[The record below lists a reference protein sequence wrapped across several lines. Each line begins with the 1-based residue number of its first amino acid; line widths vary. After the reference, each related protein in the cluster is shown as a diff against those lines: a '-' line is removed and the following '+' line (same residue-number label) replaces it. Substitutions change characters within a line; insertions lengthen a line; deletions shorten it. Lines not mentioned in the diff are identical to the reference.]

1 MFDEGFVSKK
11 VQDLLLLAKN
21 RGSFRLP
28 VEPSEIAN
36 LCSVVSVEDRPMIP
50 EGVLAPVPGGFK
62 VFLQDNFASDPG
74 SRIRRRFTFA
84 HELVHTFF
92 YSVEGNSPRAMKGAP
107 RGPKLERLCQFGA
120 GEILVPEFLLKR
132 NLPSGKAASA
142 EDLLQ
147 LAATF
152 DVSLEVIFRRIQE
165 LGLVAEDEFAA
176 ALVDRAQDGTEIV
189 QAACYGSLL
198 LCNLPRP
205 KRGMEFDTWVEPLRA
220 LGGPDLGSRAAITT
234 KTAEVRTR
242 KVHRSRRSYIF
253 ELKFARL
260 KKPE

>member
-11 VQDLLLLAKN
+11 VQDLLLQAKD

-28 VEPSEIAN
+28 VDPGDIAK

-74 SRIRRRFTFA
+74 NRVRRRFTLA
-84 HELVHTFF
+84 HELAHTFF
-92 YSVEGNSPRAMKGAP
+92 YSLEGDSPKPITGAP
-107 RGPKLERLCQFGA
+107 RGPRLERLCQFGA
-120 GEILVPEFLLKR
+120 SEILVPEVLLR
-132 NLPSGKAASA
+132 QNLRSGKAASA
-142 EDLLQ
+142 EELIE
-147 LAATF
+147 LAAAF
-152 DVSLEVIFRRIQE
+152 DVSLEVIFRRIHK
-165 LGLVAEDEFAA
+165 LGLVAEDDFAA
-176 ALVDRAQDGTEIV
+176 ALVDRAQDGTDVV

-198 LCNLPRP
+198 LCNLPKP
-205 KRGMEFDTWVEPLRA
+205 VRGMPFDTWVEPLRA
-220 LGGPDLGSRAAITT
+220 LGGPEIGSRIPIST

-253 ELKFARL
+253 ELRFARL
-260 KKPE
+260 EKPE

>member
-11 VQDLLLLAKN
+11 VQDLLLEAKN

-28 VEPSEIAN
+28 VDPGDIAN

-50 EGVLAPVPGGFK
+50 EGVLAPVRGGFK
-62 VFLQDNFASDPG
+62 VFLQGNFASDPG
-74 SRIRRRFTFA
+74 NRVRRRFTLA
-84 HELVHTFF
+84 HELAHTFF
-92 YSVEGNSPRAMKGAP
+92 YSVEGDSPRPMKGAP

-120 GEILVPEFLLKR
+120 SEILVPEFLLR
-132 NLPSGKAASA
+132 QNLPSGKAAAA

-152 DVSLEVIFRRIQE
+152 DVSLEVIFRRIHK

-176 ALVDRAQDGTEIV
+176 AMVDRAQDGTEVV

-205 KRGMEFDTWVEPLRA
+205 KRGMEFDTWVEPLRV
-220 LGGPDLGSRAAITT
+220 LGGPDFGSQAAIIT

-260 KKPE
+260 RKPE

>member
-74 SRIRRRFTFA
+74 R
-84 HELVHTFF
+84 
-92 YSVEGNSPRAMKGAP
+92 KGAP

-120 GEILVPEFLLKR
+120 GEILVPEFLLKQ

-152 DVSLEVIFRRIQE
+152 DVSLEVIFRRIQK

-234 KTAEVRTR
+234 QTAEVRTR

>member
-120 GEILVPEFLLKR
+120 GEILVPEFLLKQ

-152 DVSLEVIFRRIQE
+152 DVSLEVIFRRIQK

-176 ALVDRAQDGTEIV
+176 ALVDRARRGLSEGWNLIRGWNRCGRSEGRTLDLELR
-189 QAACYGSLL
+189 S
-198 LCNLPRP
+198 LPRQRRSGRE
-205 KRGMEFDTWVEPLRA
+205 KSTDQ
-220 LGGPDLGSRAAITT
+220 GGPTFS
-234 KTAEVRTR
+234 
-242 KVHRSRRSYIF
+242 S
-253 ELKFARL
+253 
-260 KKPE
+260 